1 MDIFDAG
8 EARARIA
15 ELPPG
20 GITYKTISGKRYAYY
35 QWSEGG
41 KQHAR
46 RVKDDELGD
55 LQALVDERKELEK
68 RLAMVGPASASSRVD
83 SVAGPLLV
91 RTGSELKAF
100 ADPVRSW
107 KRRRCFSALADY
119 LYGDTDGRVLVLY
132 GLRRTGKTTLIR
144 QALAAM
150 NEEDLQ
156 RSAFVQLREG
166 DTLAELN
173 TTLRALEGRHVRFVF
188 IDEVTLADDF
198 IEGAALLSDIYA
210 TSGMK
215 IVLSGTDSLGFL
227 FAEDEELYDR
237 CILVHTTFIPYREFS
252 EVLGVESI
260 DRYIEYGGTM
270 SIGDLPYN
278 ESSQIFSTGRRAGEY
293 VDSAIARNIQ
303 HSLKNY
309 QDGGHFRSLID
320 LYESDEL
327 TSAINRVVEDINHRF
342 TLDVLSRDFHSHD
355 LGVARTNLR
364 KDRAHPQDVL
374 DHVDVTAVTE
384 RLKQL
389 LEIKDAKERRVA
401 LSEPHV
407 VEIEEYLELLDVID
421 AVETVSAADYTS
433 ERRIVISQPGLRYA
447 QAKALV
453 ESLVADPALADLS
466 AGERKYVT
474 GRILEEVRGRMM
486 EDIVLLETKLA
497 RPECDVFALRFAV
510 GEFDMV
516 VADPERLTCE
526 LYEIK
531 HSDKRVAA
539 QRRHLLDEAKCARA
553 EHRWGTI
560 VGKRVVYRGEP
571 TEEDGVA
578 YLNVEEYLSGL

>member
-1 MDIFDAG
+1 M
-8 EARARIA
+8 
-15 ELPPG
+15 
-20 GITYKTISGKRYAYY
+20 
-35 QWSEGG
+35 
-41 KQHAR
+41 
-46 RVKDDELGD
+46 
-55 LQALVDERKELEK
+55 
-68 RLAMVGPASASSRVD
+68 
-83 SVAGPLLV
+83 
-91 RTGSELKAF
+91 
-100 ADPVRSW
+100 
-107 KRRRCFSALADY
+107 
-119 LYGDTDGRVLVLY
+119 
-132 GLRRTGKTTLIR
+132 
-144 QALAAM
+144 
-150 NEEDLQ
+150 
-156 RSAFVQLREG
+156 
-166 DTLAELN
+166 
-173 TTLRALEGRHVRFVF
+173 
-188 IDEVTLADDF
+188 
-198 IEGAALLSDIYA
+198 
-210 TSGMK
+210 
-215 IVLSGTDSLGFL
+215 
-227 FAEDEELYDR
+227 
-237 CILVHTTFIPYREFS
+237 
-252 EVLGVESI
+252 
-260 DRYIEYGGTM
+260 
-270 SIGDLPYN
+270 
-278 ESSQIFSTGRRAGEY
+278 
-293 VDSAIARNIQ
+293 
-303 HSLKNY
+303 
-309 QDGGHFRSLID
+309 
-320 LYESDEL
+320 
-327 TSAINRVVEDINHRF
+327 
-342 TLDVLSRDFHSHD
+342 
-355 LGVARTNLR
+355 
-364 KDRAHPQDVL
+364 
-374 DHVDVTAVTE
+374 
-384 RLKQL
+384 
-389 LEIKDAKERRVA
+389 A